1 MMAARNDDGEVV
13 EISQPTNDGDG
24 DLVIR
29 LRQEHRNY
37 SDTFQMYDFLYT
49 MTMSCSDGGDVILFV
64 SRLVNIHGDTLQR
77 VFEIIF
83 TTCLRNINLQHF
95 GRNNLV
101 ETDFVQFNVEHTD
114 FIDYVYSSRNVR
126 YNNFDA
132 IQLTDG
138 LMQWLS
144 NLAQSERKINIRNRW
159 IVRLMVSRMDEGS
172 VPRGSGLTDNV
183 VAEQTRVTNG
193 TNQEKTADIVLDEV
207 IRIGV
212 GSSVPTIE
220 EDDEEESDDEFDDDE
235 GRPLF
240 NSDAINHMVESNVLN
255 KLNDYSVNSGSLS
268 GECLLVALYVG
279 YLRLTQPNNFNRIM
293 SKGKGWM
300 SDRVA
305 RCLEGIAK
313 VLGKAKDR
321 GHWEEIVRMQGLL
334 VDAFNLTPFYAMSPS
349 HNFLCAYRQNCE
361 KELRTYPVYVLM
373 HELGRSKRSHF
384 RKLYGVN
391 DNGIFPNLSPLV
403 LMLKN
408 GHYYNVWDYQ
418 ELFIDCDNRGIRKNM
433 KGSPLRYKK
442 RFCLRCMV
450 SFSNEEL
457 HICEGRCRKC
467 LQHYSDHDGTTV
479 IKDGREA
486 AWWCGECGCDFCNN
500 FCFAAHSR
508 VGLREGGRF
517 ANFCEL
523 LSTLDQCQR
532 CMEEFEL
539 VHRCRHKK
547 NRKGAIPH
555 HDGEGQRRNK
565 LVRCGYCSES
575 YERGSSN
582 HKCFLSKRDFVFGN
596 ARKRSKT
603 INVHNVFYFDIESR
617 LEVKYECKF
626 QCMDKKGEMV
636 TLCRSVIV
644 NNAKKVDWL
653 RGELREEESACMV
666 VNKCK
671 SHVPTLVCVVNAI
684 GTLKKHFCEKELRYG
699 DPIRHFLLWCAEDVV
714 KKTNSFRGERNDYV
728 FVAHNASGYDT
739 QFIYQAAY
747 NMFGSN
753 NVSVLRHMNR
763 MIELMIQ
770 IATGSRLSTMVFKD
784 SYKFINLP
792 LRAMPKSFGFHN
804 ELQKGFFHIISIQR
818 TTWIMSA

>member
-1 MMAARNDDGEVV
+1 MAARNDDGEVV

-24 DLVIR
+24 GDLVIR
-29 LRQEHRNY
+29 LCQERQNY

-49 MTMSCSDGGDVILFV
+49 MTMSFSDGGDVILFV
-64 SRLVNIHGDTLQR
+64 SRLVNIHGDALQR

-126 YNNFDA
+126 YDNFDA

-144 NLAQSERKINIRNRW
+144 NLAQSERKINIMNTW
-159 IVRLMVSRMDEGS
+159 IVRLMVSRTDEGS

-183 VAEQTRVTNG
+183 VAEQTTRVMTTTNNSA
-193 TNQEKTADIVLDEV
+193 NQEKTTADIVPDEV

-212 GSSVPTIE
+212 GSSSVLPTIE
-220 EDDEEESDDEFDDDE
+220 GDDEEESDDEFDDDE
-235 GRPLF
+235 GRLLF

-255 KLNDYSVNSGSLS
+255 KLNNYSVNSGSLS

-279 YLRLTQPNNFNRIM
+279 YLRLKQPNNFNRIM

-321 GHWEEIVRMQGLL
+321 GHWEEVVHMQGFL
-334 VDAFNLTPFYAMSPS
+334 VDAFNLTPFYEMSPS
-349 HNFLCAYRQNCE
+349 HDFLCAYRQNCE

-373 HELGRSKRSHF
+373 HELGRGKRSRF

-408 GHYYNVWDYQ
+408 GHYYNVWNYQ
-418 ELFIDCDNRGIRKNM
+418 ELFIDCDNRGILCKNM
-433 KGSPLRYKK
+433 KGSPLHYKK

-457 HICEGRCRKC
+457 HVCEGRCRKC

-479 IKDGREA
+479 IKYGREA
-486 AWWCGECGCDFCNN
+486 AWWCGECGRNFRND

-523 LSTLDQCQR
+523 LSTLDQCQ
-532 CMEEFEL
+532 
-539 VHRCRHKK
+539 
-547 NRKGAIPH
+547 
-555 HDGEGQRRNK
+555 
-565 LVRCGYCSES
+565 
-575 YERGSSN
+575 
-582 HKCFLSKRDFVFGN
+582 
-596 ARKRSKT
+596 
-603 INVHNVFYFDIESR
+603 
-617 LEVKYECKF
+617 
-626 QCMDKKGEMV
+626 
-636 TLCRSVIV
+636 
-644 NNAKKVDWL
+644 
-653 RGELREEESACMV
+653 
-666 VNKCK
+666 
-671 SHVPTLVCVVNAI
+671 
-684 GTLKKHFCEKELRYG
+684 
-699 DPIRHFLLWCAEDVV
+699 
-714 KKTNSFRGERNDYV
+714 
-728 FVAHNASGYDT
+728 
-739 QFIYQAAY
+739 
-747 NMFGSN
+747 
-753 NVSVLRHMNR
+753 
-763 MIELMIQ
+763 
-770 IATGSRLSTMVFKD
+770 
-784 SYKFINLP
+784 
-792 LRAMPKSFGFHN
+792 
-804 ELQKGFFHIISIQR
+804 
-818 TTWIMSA
+818 

>member
-1 MMAARNDDGEVV
+1 MAARNDDGEVV

-29 LRQEHRNY
+29 LRQERRNY
-37 SDTFQMYDFLYT
+37 SDTFQMYDFLYM
-49 MTMSCSDGGDVILFV
+49 MTMSFSDGGDVILFV
-64 SRLVNIHGDTLQR
+64 LRLVNIHGDALQR

-83 TTCLRNINLQHF
+83 MTCLRNINLQHF

-126 YNNFDA
+126 YDNFDA

-144 NLAQSERKINIRNRW
+144 NLAQSERKINIMNRW
-159 IVRLMVSRMDEGS
+159 IVRLMVSRTDKGS

-183 VAEQTRVTNG
+183 VAEQTRVTNDC
-193 TNQEKTADIVLDEV
+193 TNQEKTADILPDEV

-220 EDDEEESDDEFDDDE
+220 GDDEEESDDEFDDDE
-235 GRPLF
+235 GRLLF

-293 SKGKGWM
+293 SRGKGWM

-321 GHWEEIVRMQGLL
+321 GHWEEVVRMQGLL

-349 HNFLCAYRQNCE
+349 HDFLCAYRQNCE

-373 HELGRSKRSHF
+373 HELGRGKQSRF

-418 ELFIDCDNRGIRKNM
+418 ELFIDCDNQGICKNM
-433 KGSPLRYKK
+433 KGSPLRHKK

-450 SFSNEEL
+450 LFSNEEL
-457 HICEGRCRKC
+457 HVCEGRCRKC

-486 AWWCGECGCDFCNN
+486 AWWCGECGRDFRND

-508 VGLREGGRF
+508 VGLREGVGLLTF
-517 ANFCEL
+517 ANCCL
-523 LSTLDQCQR
+523 RLTNVNDAWKNLNWCIVVDT
-532 CMEEFEL
+532 
-539 VHRCRHKK
+539 KK
-547 NRKGAIPH
+547 
-555 HDGEGQRRNK
+555 
-565 LVRCGYCSES
+565 
-575 YERGSSN
+575 
-582 HKCFLSKRDFVFGN
+582 
-596 ARKRSKT
+596 
-603 INVHNVFYFDIESR
+603 
-617 LEVKYECKF
+617 
-626 QCMDKKGEMV
+626 
-636 TLCRSVIV
+636 
-644 NNAKKVDWL
+644 
-653 RGELREEESACMV
+653 
-666 VNKCK
+666 
-671 SHVPTLVCVVNAI
+671 
-684 GTLKKHFCEKELRYG
+684 
-699 DPIRHFLLWCAEDVV
+699 
-714 KKTNSFRGERNDYV
+714 
-728 FVAHNASGYDT
+728 
-739 QFIYQAAY
+739 
-747 NMFGSN
+747 
-753 NVSVLRHMNR
+753 
-763 MIELMIQ
+763 
-770 IATGSRLSTMVFKD
+770 
-784 SYKFINLP
+784 
-792 LRAMPKSFGFHN
+792 
-804 ELQKGFFHIISIQR
+804 
-818 TTWIMSA
+818 